1 VKNETKLLGLSLDE
15 ILRSADEDEYRF
27 ALTRSYPLFAAY
39 YFDYEVA
46 QFHDEMQQHI
56 DANQRSLTLCPAG
69 HGKTS
74 QESKVNIVRNIAMNR
89 NIRII
94 LTMKTAEDGASYCK
108 SIQNELT
115 ENQKLVRDFG
125 SFYNPDRWTTTQF
138 SVSGRQHNDA
148 HDTLEVFGTGSWKQ
162 LGHRCDIAVL
172 DDVVTEESCATP
184 EARKK
189 QLDWFRMA
197 VQTGPQPMWPIDK
210 RYGLEVPEGVDWPH
224 DAPYNPQPGSETYGQ
239 IIVVG
244 TRFHPFDLYKTLSED
259 KTYAFKRFD
268 CWTDDACTKP
278 LWPRR
283 WSNDSLRRERESLG
297 IINFNKRYRNEPMDE
312 SELVFR
318 REWFTGDE
326 VHPGCLDRERS
337 YGDTNCE
344 RDEQGQPAQLYLAL
358 GLDPAS
364 GTKSKYA
371 TWPSFL
377 LLGFPAHG
385 DPGIDTRYVIDAYR
399 SQMGMEHVLDCLYD
413 GNPKEHI
420 PGFYAKYAYD
430 VAKIESNGYG
440 TWLFDHHRTQEA
452 RRRGVRVESHW
463 TGKNKIDPTV
473 GVASMEAIF
482 RDGLVK
488 FPYRT
493 AKDREQSDF
502 IIEQFVTFP
511 KGLYD
516 YVMAFWFAELAVRS
530 LRQRTQR
537 FNQTSSRRSYSIHN
551 PTRDRHTERNLT
563 GYATIGRRVG
573 F

>member
-1 VKNETKLLGLSLDE
+1 MASSSKATTKNPERLLGLSLDE
-15 ILRSADEDEYRF
+15 ILRSADEEEYKF
-27 ALTRSYPLFAAY
+27 VLTRSYPLFAAY

-46 QFHDEMQQHI
+46 PFHAEMQEHI
-56 DANQRSLTLCPAG
+56 DATQRSLTLCPAG

-74 QESKVNIVRNIAMNR
+74 QESKVNICRNIVMNR

-94 LTMKTAEDGASYCK
+94 LTMKTAEDAASYCK

-115 ENQKLVRDFG
+115 DNRRLVHDFG

-138 SVSGRQHNDA
+138 CVSGRQHNDA

-162 LGHRCDIAVL
+162 LGHRCDIVVL

-197 VQTGPQPMWPIDK
+197 VQTGPQPMWPIDR
-210 RYGLEVPEGVDWPH
+210 RYGLQVPAGVDWPH
-224 DAPYNPQPGSETYGQ
+224 DAPYNPRDGSETYGQ

-268 CWTDDACTKP
+268 CWTDEDATKP

-283 WSNDSLRRERESLG
+283 WSNDALRRERESLG

-326 VHPGCLDRERS
+326 SHPGCFDVSRS
-337 YGDTNCE
+337 YGELPKDGDGKPLDCF
-344 RDEQGQPAQLYLAL
+344 RAL

-364 GTKSKYA
+364 GTKSRYA
-371 TWPSFL
+371 TWPSFV
-377 LLGFPAHG
+377 LLGFPNEG
-385 DPGIDTRYVIDAYR
+385 DPGIDKRYLIDTFR
-399 SQMGMEHVLDCLYD
+399 RQMGMEHILDTLYD
-413 GNPKEHI
+413 GNPSQGL
-420 PGFYAKYAYD
+420 PGFYAKYHYD
-430 VAKIESNGYG
+430 VAKIESNGFG

-463 TGKNKIDPTV
+463 TQKNKIDPSV
-473 GVASMEAIF
+473 GIASMEAIL
-482 RDGLVK
+482 RDGLVS
-488 FPYRT
+488 FPYKT
-493 AKDREQSDF
+493 EADRKQSNE
-502 IIEQFVTFP
+502 IAEQFITFP

-516 YVMAFWFAELAVRS
+516 FVMAFWFAELAVRS
-530 LRQRTQR
+530 FKMR
-537 FNQTSSRRSYSIHN
+537 FKRYNTRSSRYSYTVHN
-551 PTRDRHTERNLT
+551 PVRDRNR
-563 GYATIGRRVG
+563 
-573 F
+573 